1 MPHHFRKELLN
12 NHLKIT
18 KWGVQTYLAGVE
30 YVKIGF
36 VTRNST
42 KKNTEHTLV
51 GFSDIMINE
60 LLMNT
65 NFNKQ
70 IAYRFN

>member
-18 KWGVQTYLAGVE
+18 KWGVQSYLSGIE

-42 KKNTEHTLV
+42 KSNTGHTIV
-51 GFSDIMINE
+51 GFSDIRINE
-60 LLMNT
+60 LLTNT
-65 NFNKQ
+65 NFNNK
-70 IAYRFN
+70 IA